1 MKYISM
7 FCLLIVL
14 ALPMTVE
21 AHTHL
26 ESSEPESG
34 GALTSEKPG
43 ITLTFDSK
51 VQEPTALTVTGGDG
65 EEFEIDTYTH
75 SPENVI
81 DFSIPEEVGSGDIEV
96 FYSIIGEDGHVME
109 NQLTFTY
116 TLNEEAAAP
125 EEDTETEEPATT
137 SGEGGSASGEASE
150 SDQVAASNQG
160 NESMVWIVPV
170 LGFGILVTAVLVFL
184 GIRKKS

>member
-1 MKYISM
+1 MKYIPIM
-7 FCLLIVL
+7 FCLLIVF
-14 ALPMTVE
+14 ALPTTAG

-34 GALTSEKPG
+34 GALTSEYP
-43 ITLTFDSK
+43 IVTLTFDSK
-51 VQEPTALTVTGGDG
+51 VQEPTDLTVTGEDG
-65 EEFEIDTYTH
+65 EEFKIESYTH

-81 DFSIPEEVGSGDIEV
+81 EFSIPEAVGSGDIDV
-96 FYSIIGEDGHVME
+96 VYSIIGEDGHVME
-109 NQLTFTY
+109 NQLTYTY
-116 TLNEEAAAP
+116 AVNEAATAP
-125 EEDTETEEPATT
+125 EKDTETEEPSTT
-137 SGEGGSASGEASE
+137 SGEDENTSGEATE

-184 GIRKKS
+184 GIRKK

>member
-14 ALPMTVE
+14 ALPMTVG

-26 ESSEPESG
+26 DSSEPESG
-34 GALTSEKPG
+34 GALTSENPNV
-43 ITLTFDSK
+43 TLTFDSK
-51 VQEPTALTVTGGDG
+51 VQEPTALTVTGEDG
-65 EEFEIDTYTH
+65 QEFEIQSYTH

-81 DFSIPEEVGSGDIEV
+81 EFSIPDEVDGGEIEV

-109 NQLTFTY
+109 NQLPFTY
-116 TLNEEAAAP
+116 TVNEAAA
-125 EEDTETEEPATT
+125 EEDTETEDPETTSDEDENT
-137 SGEGGSASGEASE
+137 SGEAAESE
-150 SDQVAASNQG
+150 EVAGSNQG

-170 LGFGILVTAVLVFL
+170 LGFGILITAVLVFL

>member
-34 GALTSEKPG
+34 GALTSENPG
-43 ITLTFDSK
+43 IALTFDSM
-51 VQEPTALTVTGGDG
+51 VQEPTAMTITDDDG
-65 EEFEIDTYTH
+65 KEFEIESYTH

-81 DFSIPEEVGSGDIEV
+81 EFSIPEEVASGDIEV

-109 NQLTFTY
+109 NELTFNY
-116 TLNEEAAAP
+116 TVKDKASTAG
-125 EEDTETEEPATT
+125 EDTNTEEPATA
-137 SGEGGSASGEASE
+137 SGEGESGSGEASE

-160 NESMVWIVPV
+160 NDSMVWIVPV

>member
-14 ALPMTVE
+14 ALPMTVG

-26 ESSEPESG
+26 ESSEPTSG
-34 GALTSEKPG
+34 EALTSEDPG
-43 ITLTFDSK
+43 VTLTFDSK
-51 VQEPTALTVTGGDG
+51 VQEPTALTVTGEDG
-65 EEFEIDTYTH
+65 QEFDIKSYTH

-81 DFSIPEEVGSGDIEV
+81 EFSIPDEVDGGEIEV

-109 NQLTFTY
+109 NQLPFTY
-116 TLNEEAAAP
+116 AVNEESAVP
-125 EEDTETEEPATT
+125 EKDTETEEPATT
-137 SGEGGSASGEASE
+137 SGEDENANGEASE

-170 LGFGILVTAVLVFL
+170 LGFGILSTAVLVFL
-184 GIRKKS
+184 GIKKKS